1 MIHNSL
7 ATADAKASSI
17 KAFGAIVKVDS
28 AVFMSIVGKVN
39 DPLVIR
45 AQEKIFT
52 RVVNKYLTTYKGL
65 IFYTETRENLSLPA
79 AAEIMKAER
88 ILIPTS

>member
-7 ATADAKASSI
+7 ATADAKASAI

-28 AVFMSIVGKVN
+28 TVFMSIVSKVN

-79 AAEIMKAER
+79 ATEMMKADR